1 MYVPQYS
8 MVQRRDIRFSNRI
21 LQAIALRLEPL
32 KPGLPE
38 YEKVLGEQKLGSQLG
53 RWVHPGCQELRRVG
67 WQKGIWIVDR
77 VDCCSFHS

>member
-1 MYVPQYS
+1 

-38 YEKVLGEQKLGSQLG
+38 YEKVLGEQKLGPQLG

-67 WQKGIWIVDR
+67 WQKDTKGDL
-77 VDCCSFHS
+77 DCWPSWLLFFPQLDF